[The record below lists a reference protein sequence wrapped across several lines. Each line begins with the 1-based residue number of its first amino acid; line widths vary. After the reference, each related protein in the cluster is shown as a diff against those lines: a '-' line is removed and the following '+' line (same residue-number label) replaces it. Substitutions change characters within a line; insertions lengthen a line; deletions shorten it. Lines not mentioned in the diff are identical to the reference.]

1 VDRVAV
7 ITGRIAAGSAQS
19 GGIYGNQKQGL
30 EDHLTCHTWLSTAL
44 KQTKLNTIFIIII
57 VVINKTIRFH

>member
-19 GGIYGNQKQGL
+19 GGIYGNQRQAL
-30 EDHLTCHTWLSTAL
+30 EDPLTCHTWLSTEL
-44 KQTKLNTIFIIII
+44 KQTNKQ
-57 VVINKTIRFH
+57 NKTLLLLLLSSLLLTQ

>member
-19 GGIYGNQKQGL
+19 GGIYGNQGQVL
-30 EDHLTCHTWLSTAL
+30 ADYLNCHTWLSTEL
-44 KQTKLNTIFIIII
+44 KQT
-57 VVINKTIRFH
+57 NKTKHYYYYYYRCY